1 SSINDETYAVKMC
14 NLTAKW
20 EPNQIEN
27 TLENVNV
34 EIEKGKM
41 YAIIGMVGA
50 GKSSLLSAVLG
61 EINVTGGHVRVN
73 GSLSYAG
80 QEAWVFGSTVRQN
93 ILFGQPYDR
102 HRYQKVVKACSLQ
115 RDFKQFPQGD
125 QTIVGERGSSLSGG
139 QKARINLARSLYRQ
153 ADIYLL
159 DDPLSA
165 VDTHV
170 SKHLFEECMRRY
182 LAGKTRILATHQLQY
197 VKNVDTIILIEQGKV
212 TVFSHFQDLLNQRP
226 EYAELLAAESES
238 SEDSSLEK
246 SSMKRQFSTSST
258 RVRLF

>member
-1 SSINDETYAVKMC
+1 MT

-20 EPNQIEN
+20 EPGQSEN
-27 TLENVNV
+27 TLEDVNF

-41 YAIIGMVGA
+41 YAVIGMVGS
-50 GKSSLLSAVLG
+50 GKSSFLSAILG
-61 EINVTGGHVRVN
+61 EIDVARGHVKVN

-102 HRYQKVVKACSLQ
+102 HRYQKVIKACSLLS
-115 RDFKQFPQGD
+115 DFKQFPQGD
-125 QTIVGERGSSLSGG
+125 QTVVGERGSSLSGG

-165 VDTHV
+165 V
-170 SKHLFEECMRRY
+170 S
-182 LAGKTRILATHQLQY
+182 ILNTM
-197 VKNVDTIILIEQGKV
+197 I
-212 TVFSHFQDLLNQRP
+212 
-226 EYAELLAAESES
+226 
-238 SEDSSLEK
+238 
-246 SSMKRQFSTSST
+246 
-258 RVRLF
+258 